1 MISFNSEKIEQMIT
15 NFTNSQ
21 IDYIEEIIKTKKN
34 QFKSL
39 KKSAVNDLALKDNST
54 KSDIP
59 LLNIQFKISFMLGVP
74 CAGKGTLCSK
84 LIESFPHLGF
94 ISAGDCLRE
103 ARNNQN
109 NPQ

>member
-1 MISFNSEKIEQMIT
+1 MINFNSEKIDQMIT

-39 KKSAVNDLALKDNST
+39 KKSAVNDVALKDNST

-59 LLNIQFKISFMLGVP
+59 LLNIQFKIIFMLGVP